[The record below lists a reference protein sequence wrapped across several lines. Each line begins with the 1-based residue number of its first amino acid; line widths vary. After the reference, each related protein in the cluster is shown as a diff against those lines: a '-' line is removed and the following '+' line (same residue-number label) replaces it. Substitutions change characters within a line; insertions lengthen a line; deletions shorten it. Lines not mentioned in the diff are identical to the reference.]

1 MTPTSSHECIEKRK
15 GREVYRRM
23 KRKKRLA
30 AFLAITLTL
39 LSSNFTVLAEEPA
52 DEIMVSGTVTDT
64 NGYDMDG
71 AVVTFTGI
79 NTNGQTKTYT
89 TQVADGAY
97 SLGMAAGTYQAAVTL
112 GGSQIF
118 ITSGGIVTVD
128 SDSVTHDIALEAS
141 FLIRQVSGQLT
152 EENGYN
158 LDGAVVTLTGVGQS
172 FETVLTNGSYSVCV
186 PEGTYTITAEK
197 PGYTIEIKDGASIE
211 VADGDVFRD
220 ISAAATPNTHTV
232 SGKLKDNGARLEEG
246 GTIMFS
252 GWCTADGTRKVFTG
266 TLTKDEAGGSH
277 KYIFEVAGVWE
288 GTYDVTVTG
297 PITIGGESKCIPVM
311 VPYDGRVTVQ
321 DTDVFMNDTEVNS
334 SYAAGTVSGIVTDT
348 GGASLEGAMIRFTGM
363 SFGFDRTYS
372 ARIDGN
378 GHYDKTVLVKNQD
391 GKGGYTITV
400 EKPGY
405 SVEVQSGGPITVS
418 EDGVD
423 MPDTNVTV
431 ISTQNKGTVSG
442 SVAGSGAE
450 FLDGASVTLSG
461 TSVVGGIQEFTG
473 TVADGSYTINDVPE
487 GIYGLTIAKAGVT
500 SAVTAGGIVTVKDTD
515 VTNDVELLAPIPA
528 ATVKG
533 AVKDNDGF
541 AVTGATVT
549 FTQTGTAGGQA
560 KAFTALTD
568 KAGKYSVD
576 VPEGSYEATVEKPGY
591 VISVVSGGTVSDVSG
606 EKENDIKVTCKD
618 SKWIQVQELIDQA
631 EENEV
636 IDITALCFTTADVT
650 LSISKN
656 ITLRVEPSDKPF
668 AQIEIKNLFFDLS
681 DNATLTLENV
691 GITNTRLDKSVISGT
706 GNVVLSKSILQP
718 STANGTTTVY
728 DPPAT
733 IDVAGDVTVRTD
745 ADLFSCIVAGATIL
759 ERNSGNAGQAGA
771 AIKAVNVTVEG
782 SLVQGGASFE
792 SNCDGGDAIIASG
805 NVTISGGAEVQ
816 AGSMGVSTENT
827 TVGLPVRFT
836 EDPDT
841 QRVLS
846 VKGAHVFGNKR
857 SGNGSAA
864 PYTIKMS
871 AKDIAII
878 DDSAIG
884 WYTDMPVF
892 SEGFYYIANPVNT
905 WGTLDNA
912 TEVYNLAVTGAAV
925 SGTKVVKQG
934 DTDMHYAPK
943 DADITIQADTPA
955 AGKQFKEWTVVSG
968 GITLADSKSATTTFA
983 MPGKDT
989 AVTVAAVYEDIPEP
1003 PKAPEYSYTEGANS
1017 QWNVGSDKGLAVKT
1031 NGDFAKFKG
1040 VKVNG
1045 AWIDASCYTVN
1056 SEDGNVTLK
1065 PEYLKTLKAG
1075 TYRLAVVYTDGE
1087 AVTSFTVKDGG
1098 KLVDGAVDTGDNAA
1112 SGFWIVLMALAAGT
1126 AVLTGRKRYK
1136 EK

>member
-1 MTPTSSHECIEKRK
+1 M
-15 GREVYRRM
+15 
-23 KRKKRLA
+23 
-30 AFLAITLTL
+30 AIALTL
-39 LSSNFTVLAEEPA
+39 LSTNLTVLAEEPA
-52 DEIMVSGTVTDT
+52 DEITVSGTVTDT
-64 NGYDMDG
+64 NGHDMDG

-79 NTNGQTKTYT
+79 NTSGQAKTYT

-97 SLGMAAGTYQAAVTL
+97 SLGMEAGTYQAAASL
-112 GGSQIF
+112 SGSQII

-141 FLIRQVSGQLT
+141 FLIRQVSGSLT
-152 EENGYN
+152 EENGCN
-158 LDGAVVTLTGVGQS
+158 LDGAVVTFTGGGQF
-172 FETVLTNGSYSVCV
+172 FETVLTNGSYSVGV

-211 VADGDVFRD
+211 VSDGDVSQN

-232 SGKLKDNGARLEEG
+232 SGKLADSGGKLKEG
-246 GTIMFS
+246 GTIMFNGRS
-252 GWCTADGTRKVFTG
+252 TADGTRKVFTG
-266 TLTKDEAGGSH
+266 TLTKDEETVIPYRY
-277 KYIFEVAGVWE
+277 KFEVAGVWE

-297 PITIGGESKCIPVM
+297 PITIGGESKCIM
-311 VPYDGRVTVQ
+311 VTKPHDGRVVVQ
-321 DTDVFMNDTEVNS
+321 DTNVFANVEVNS
-334 SYAAGTVSGIVTDT
+334 SYPSGTVSGNVTDM
-348 GGASLEGAMIRFTGM
+348 GGVSMEGAVIRFTGPTSM
-363 SFGFDRTYS
+363 DSQTRTYS
-372 ARIDGN
+372 TTIDGSGN
-378 GHYDKTVLVKNQD
+378 YEVLVCRD
-391 GKGGYTITV
+391 WEGKGGYTITA

-405 SVEVQSGGPITVS
+405 TVEVQSGSPVSVNDGYEADGITPKAK
-418 EDGVD
+418 D
-423 MPDTNVTV
+423 MPDTNITVTA
-431 ISTQNKGTVSG
+431 SPNKGNVSG
-442 SVAGSGAE
+442 SVAGTGAE
-450 FLDGASVTLSG
+450 LLEGADVTLSG
-461 TSVVGGIQEFTG
+461 TSVLGGIQNFTG
-473 TVADGSYTINDVPE
+473 TVADGSYTINDVSE

-500 SAVTAGGIVTVKDTD
+500 SSVTAGGIVTVKDTD

-533 AVKDNDGF
+533 TVKDNDGH
-541 AVTGATVT
+541 AVAGATVT
-549 FTQTGTAGGQA
+549 LTQTGTAGGQA

-568 KAGKYSVD
+568 TAGKYSVD

-606 EKENDIKVTCKD
+606 EKENNIKVTCKD
-618 SKWIQVQELIDQA
+618 SKWIQMQELIDQA

-636 IDITALCFTTADVT
+636 IDITALCLTSADVT
-650 LSISKN
+650 LSVSKN
-656 ITLRVEPSDKPF
+656 ITLRVEPSDKAF
-668 AQIEIKNLFFDLS
+668 ADIEIKNLFFDLS

-691 GITNTRLDKSVISGT
+691 AITNTRLDKSVISGT

-745 ADLFSCIVAGATIL
+745 AELFSCIVAGATIL

-816 AGSMGVSTENT
+816 AGSMGASTENT
-827 TVGLPVRFT
+827 TVGLPVHFT

-846 VKGAHVFGNKR
+846 VKSAHVFGNSR
-857 SGNGSAA
+857 SENGSAA

-871 AKDIAII
+871 GKDIAII
-878 DDSAIG
+878 DGSEIG
-884 WYTDMPVF
+884 WYTDIPVF
-892 SEGFYYIANPVNT
+892 SEGFYYITNPLNT
-905 WGTLDNA
+905 RGTLDNA

-943 DADITIQADTPA
+943 DAAITIQADAPA
-955 AGKQFKEWTVVSG
+955 AGKQFKEWKVVSG

-1017 QWNVGSDKGLAVKT
+1017 QWTAGSDKGLTVKT

-1056 SEDGNVTLK
+1056 SEDGSVTLK

-1098 KLVDGAVDTGDNAA
+1098 KLVDGAVKTGDNAS

>member
-1 MTPTSSHECIEKRK
+1 
-15 GREVYRRM
+15 M

-30 AFLAITLTL
+30 AFLVIALTL
-39 LSSNFTVLAEEPA
+39 LSMNLTVLADEPA
-52 DEIMVSGTVTDT
+52 DEITVSGTVTDT
-64 NGYDMDG
+64 NGHDMDG

-79 NTNGQTKTYT
+79 NTSGQAKTYT

-97 SLGMAAGTYQAAVTL
+97 SLGMAAGTYQAAVAL
-112 GGSQIF
+112 SGCQVF
-118 ITSGGIVTVD
+118 VTSGGIVTVD
-128 SDSVTHDIALEAS
+128 GDSVTHDIALEAS
-141 FLIRQVSGQLT
+141 FLIRQVSGNLT

-158 LDGAVVTLTGVGQS
+158 MDGAVVTLTGGGQS

-197 PGYTIEIKDGASIE
+197 PGYTITGEDSVD
-211 VADGDVFRD
+211 VANTDVSKD
-220 ISAAATPNTHTV
+220 ISVAAGLNMGTV
-232 SGKLKDNGARLEEG
+232 SGKLVDKG
-246 GTIMFS
+246 GHNIGEANVILTGTS
-252 GWCTADGTRKVFTG
+252 VADGQKKVFTG
-266 TLTKDEAGGSH
+266 TLTKDGTGIGE
-277 KYIFEVAGVWE
+277 YTYEVPDVWE
-288 GTYDVTVTG
+288 GTYDITVTDNTYK
-297 PITIGGESKCIPVM
+297 IKVM
-311 VPYDGRVTVQ
+311 EPKEGRVSVV
-321 DTDVFMNDTEVNS
+321 DKDVEFWDIEANS
-334 SYAAGTVSGIVTDT
+334 SFVAGTVSGNVKTD
-348 GGASLEGAMIRFTGM
+348 SEGVSMKGEVIRLTGM
-363 SFGFDRTYS
+363 SFGFDRTFS
-372 ARIDGN
+372 TTIDDSGN
-378 GHYDKTVLVKNQD
+378 YQILVPRDQD
-391 GKGGYTITV
+391 GKGGYTITI

-405 SVEVQSGGPITVS
+405 TVEVQSGSPVSVNDGREADGITLKAK
-418 EDGVD
+418 D
-423 MPDTNVTV
+423 MPDTNITVTA
-431 ISTQNKGTVSG
+431 SPNKGTVSG

-450 FLDGASVTLSG
+450 LLDGASVTLSG

-487 GIYGLTIAKAGVT
+487 GIYGLTIDKAGVT

-515 VTNDVELLAPIPA
+515 VTNDVELFASIPA

-533 AVKDNDGF
+533 TVKDNDGH
-541 AVTGATVT
+541 AVAGATVT
-549 FTQTGTAGGQA
+549 LTQTGTAGGQT

-568 KAGKYSVD
+568 TAGKYSVD

-636 IDITALCFTTADVT
+636 IDITALCLTTADVT

-706 GNVVLSKSILQP
+706 GNVVLAKSILQP
-718 STANGTTTVY
+718 STANGTATVY

-745 ADLFSCIVAGATIL
+745 AELFSCIVAGATIL
-759 ERNSGNAGQAGA
+759 ERNSGNAGKAGA
-771 AIKAVNVTVEG
+771 AIKAVNVTAEG
-782 SLVQGGASFE
+782 GLVQGGASFE

-846 VKGAHVFGNKR
+846 VKGAHAFGNKR
-857 SGNGSAA
+857 SENGSAA

-878 DDSAIG
+878 DGSEIG
-884 WYTDMPVF
+884 WYTDIPVF
-892 SEGFYYIANPVNT
+892 SEGFYYIVNPVNT

-934 DTDMHYAPK
+934 DTDTHYAPK

-1017 QWNVGSDKGLAVKT
+1017 QWTAGSDKGLTVKT

-1056 SEDGNVTLK
+1056 SEDGSVTLK

-1075 TYRLAVVYTDGE
+1075 TYRLTVVYTDGE

-1098 KLVDGAVDTGDNAA
+1098 KLADGAVDTGDNAS